1 MEELLHAAKANGMI
15 PLKQNGIDK
24 IIDGHTDLKQVRAV
38 CG

>member
-1 MEELLHAAKANGMI
+1 MT

-24 IIDGHTDLKQVRAV
+24 IVDGHTDLRQVRAV